1 MSRKYTYG
9 KELFMS
15 KTFEQLQ
22 PHLDR
27 AMAFQ
32 TARNLFEWDDQTTA
46 PFGAAEYTSKVI
58 GILSDEY
65 MKSLIND
72 EVRSLLS
79 KLKEEAEQKELNST
93 QKAIVKELART
104 YEQLESI
111 PPEEYRA
118 FNEYTSIAN
127 RKWAK
132 ARKDNKYEDFAPYL
146 KKIIEYKK
154 KFAGYRA
161 KGDQKPYEVLLSDFD
176 ECFMIKE
183 LDAFFDKVKAEIVPL
198 LKEVAKKAETVDK
211 SYNYLNYD
219 IEKQKEF
226 CKYLSGYLGFDFNR
240 GVIGESAH
248 PFTMQ
253 LHNHD
258 VRISD
263 RYIEDNLESAMFSI
277 IHESG
282 HAIYEMNID
291 DAITQTLVGGGA
303 SMGMHESQSRFYE
316 NILGRSRDFWVPIYD
331 KLVAAYPENLS
342 QITLDHFIRGINKA
356 APSLI
361 RTEADELSY
370 CIHIIVRYEIEKA
383 IFSDEINIDELP
395 KIWNQKYQEYMGI
408 TPSTDTEGILQ
419 DTHWSCGEFGYFPS
433 YAIGTAVSAQLYNS
447 MKEKMPIEEYLREGN
462 LTPIREFL
470 RDNIHKYGAVKNT
483 NQILMDVCGE
493 EFNADYYVNYLKEKY
508 TKLYDL

>member
-1 MSRKYTYG
+1 
-9 KELFMS
+9 MS
-15 KTFEQLQ
+15 KTFNKLQ
-22 PHLDR
+22 PYLDKS
-27 AMAFQ
+27 MALQ
-32 TARNLFEWDDQTTA
+32 TARNLFSWDEQTTA
-46 PFGAAEYTSKVI
+46 PFEAADYTSKVV

-72 EVRSLLS
+72 DVRKLL
-79 KLKEEAEQKELNST
+79 KKMQEDKEQEELTTTEKAIIKELG
-93 QKAIVKELART
+93 KT

-118 FNEYTSIAN
+118 FNELTSVSS

-132 ARKDNKYEDFAPYL
+132 ARKENRYEDFAPYL

-154 KFAGYRA
+154 KFAKYRV
-161 KGDQKPYEVLLSDFD
+161 KKDKKPYEVLLGDYE

-183 LDAFFDKVKAEIVPL
+183 LDGFFDRVKEEIIPL
-198 LKEVAKKAETVDK
+198 LKEVSKKAETIDK
-211 SYNYLNYD
+211 SYNYLKYD

-226 CKYLSGYLGFDFNR
+226 CRYLSGYVGFDFNR

-248 PFTMQ
+248 PFTIN

-263 RYIEDNLESAMFSI
+263 RYMEDNLESAMFSI

-316 NILGRSRDFWVPIYD
+316 NILGRCTEFWEPIYA
-331 KLVAAYPENLS
+331 KLVATYPENLS
-342 QITLDHFIRGINKA
+342 NISLEHFIKGINKS
-356 APSLI
+356 APNLI
-361 RTEADELSY
+361 RTEADELTY
-370 CIHIIVRYEIEKA
+370 CLHIIIRYEIEKM
-383 IFSDEINIDELP
+383 IFNNEVEVDELP
-395 KIWNQKYQEYMGI
+395 QVWNKKYQEYMGI

-419 DTHWSCGEFGYFPS
+419 DTHWSWGEFGYFPS
-433 YAIGTAVSAQLYNS
+433 YAVGTAVASQIFACMTQ
-447 MKEKMPIEEYLREGN
+447 KMPIQKYLKEGN

-470 RDNIHKYGAVKNT
+470 RDNIHQYGAIKNT
-483 NQILMDVCGE
+483 NQILRDVCGE
-493 EFNADYYVNYLKEKY
+493 DFRPDYYVDYLKEKY